1 MALSVL
7 SPAFE
12 RSKKLAIEKSSRA
25 ILKLVPELRPTPGAQ
40 ATDRLFYS
48 IVGATLALGLLG
60 LLGVNILLGN
70 DAVRVRELK
79 IEAILVNEE
88 REEALRQVALLSTS
102 EALAERA
109 FALGMIPSSSPTF
122 LDISAPVAV
131 EPVKVVKEKP

>member
-70 DAVRVRELK
+70 DAERVR
-79 IEAILVNEE
+79 
-88 REEALRQVALLSTS
+88 
-102 EALAERA
+102 
-109 FALGMIPSSSPTF
+109 SSSRG
-122 LDISAPVAV
+122 
-131 EPVKVVKEKP
+131 